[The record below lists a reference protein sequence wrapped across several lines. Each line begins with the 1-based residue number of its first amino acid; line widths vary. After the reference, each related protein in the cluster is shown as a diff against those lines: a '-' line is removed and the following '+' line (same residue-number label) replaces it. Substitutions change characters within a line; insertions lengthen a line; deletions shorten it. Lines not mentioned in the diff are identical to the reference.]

1 MQSALSF
8 CSIILSRLQKEE
20 KEELMEQQKPSVSL
34 LLGAGFSAPMGY
46 PLAKELNNKIIT
58 FYKEYNAISSNG
70 ELCFVGDY
78 NPTFDNY
85 MPLFSFCKTFIQRY
99 KSEVGDDF
107 DYEVFYDV
115 MVNEYKTH
123 AYEHLY
129 TDIKNYHKYVSDM
142 EMVFNQIIE
151 AFIRDGNKTTWY
163 EKTPPDKTLYG
174 KYKSFIDIVQLWSR
188 DKIINV
194 HTLNHD
200 LLFEAFNNDY
210 LSGMI
215 SDGFSIEQSPY
226 YGKSENE
233 SICLE
238 RYIEKYDTP
247 IHLYKLHGSIDYV
260 IYFDLKNNFLPK
272 DYIKIKQNVRIDD
285 LLEKQADGSFEH
297 FVFANNSDILSGEKT
312 KMKRYKEPLFYSKVI
327 NFFQQN
333 LQTAD
338 KIIIIGY
345 SGGDA
350 GINRMIVE
358 TKGLNNKKV
367 FLVDPYPNVDF
378 ANSINA
384 TIIKK
389 SIECITFK
397 DLE

>member
-1 MQSALSF
+1 
-8 CSIILSRLQKEE
+8 
-20 KEELMEQQKPSVSL
+20 MEQQKPSVSL

-210 LSGMI
+210 LPGMI
-215 SDGFSIEQSPY
+215 SDGFSKEQSPY
-226 YGKSENE
+226 FGKVGNE
-233 SICLE
+233 QISLKQ
-238 RYIEKYDTP
+238 YIEKYDTP
-247 IHLYKLHGSIDYV
+247 IHLYKLHGSVDYV
-260 IYFDLKNNFLPK
+260 IYCDQQKNFEPKAYLKLK
-272 DYIKIKQNVRIDD
+272 HNVRIDD
-285 LLEKQADGSFEH
+285 LLEEQVDGSFKH
-297 FVFANNSDILSGEKT
+297 FGFAYHSDILSGKT
-312 KMKRYKEPLFYSKVI
+312 SKIKRYNEPLLYSILVNYFKH
-327 NFFQQN
+327 N
-333 LQTAD
+333 LQSAD

-350 GINRMIVE
+350 EINRMIAE
-358 TKGLNNKKV
+358 TEGINNKKV
-367 FLVDPYPNVDF
+367 FLVDPNPSVAF
-378 ANSINA
+378 AKSINA
-384 TIIKK
+384 TIIQK

-397 DLE
+397 DFE